1 MSDRNEVIYFLYF
14 VVNSC
19 GTPLVY
25 YLGIE
30 ENRRQAQDYFRTI
43 SISPSAS
50 VYVMTLYPR
59 SHIRVVKRSRV
70 SPATTI
76 SPPAAATQDASPSQ
90 PSDSSDKKSQ
100 ELELSTGLREILQC
114 LEKAPA

>member
-1 MSDRNEVIYFLYF
+1 MLSPLSNIAYYLSDRNEVIYFLYF

-43 SISPSAS
+43 SI
-50 VYVMTLYPR
+50 
-59 SHIRVVKRSRV
+59 
-70 SPATTI
+70 
-76 SPPAAATQDASPSQ
+76 
-90 PSDSSDKKSQ
+90 
-100 ELELSTGLREILQC
+100 
-114 LEKAPA
+114 

>member
-1 MSDRNEVIYFLYF
+1 MLLSPLSNIAYLSDRDPVTYFLYF

-43 SISPSAS
+43 SIRVAPNTS
-50 VYVMTLYPR
+50 VLRY
-59 SHIRVVKRSRV
+59 SRIV
-70 SPATTI
+70 GT
-76 SPPAAATQDASPSQ
+76 
-90 PSDSSDKKSQ
+90 
-100 ELELSTGLREILQC
+100 E
-114 LEKAPA
+114 

>member
-1 MSDRNEVIYFLYF
+1 MSNIAYMSDRDPVTYFLYF

-43 SISPSAS
+43 SLSSS
-50 VYVMTLYPR
+50 VQCLCNRPVPQVLHQGGEAEPR
-59 SHIRVVKRSRV
+59 VARPYH
-70 SPATTI
+70 
-76 SPPAAATQDASPSQ
+76 Q
-90 PSDSSDKKSQ
+90 PSSSGQPGGEPQSAK
-100 ELELSTGLREILQC
+100 
-114 LEKAPA
+114 

>member
-1 MSDRNEVIYFLYF
+1 MATFVKYLCSFIDRFFLIFMLLSPLSNIAYLSDRNEVIYFLYF

-43 SISPSAS
+43 
-50 VYVMTLYPR
+50 
-59 SHIRVVKRSRV
+59 
-70 SPATTI
+70 
-76 SPPAAATQDASPSQ
+76 
-90 PSDSSDKKSQ
+90 
-100 ELELSTGLREILQC
+100 
-114 LEKAPA
+114 

>member
-1 MSDRNEVIYFLYF
+1 MLLSPLSNIAYLSDRNEVIYFLYF

-43 SISPSAS
+43 SIPSSAN
-50 VYVMTLYPR
+50 VYVMTLY
-59 SHIRVVKRSRV
+59 
-70 SPATTI
+70 
-76 SPPAAATQDASPSQ
+76 
-90 PSDSSDKKSQ
+90 
-100 ELELSTGLREILQC
+100 
-114 LEKAPA
+114 

>member
-1 MSDRNEVIYFLYF
+1 MLLSPLSNIAYLSDRDPVTYFLYF

-43 SISPSAS
+43 
-50 VYVMTLYPR
+50 
-59 SHIRVVKRSRV
+59 
-70 SPATTI
+70 
-76 SPPAAATQDASPSQ
+76 
-90 PSDSSDKKSQ
+90 
-100 ELELSTGLREILQC
+100 
-114 LEKAPA
+114 

>member
-1 MSDRNEVIYFLYF
+1 MKKQNENVKGLSEVQKNRRKCRNLVTMKFNFINYLLETLSVGLLFISKNPGIYFVYF

-43 SISPSAS
+43 
-50 VYVMTLYPR
+50 
-59 SHIRVVKRSRV
+59 
-70 SPATTI
+70 
-76 SPPAAATQDASPSQ
+76 
-90 PSDSSDKKSQ
+90 
-100 ELELSTGLREILQC
+100 
-114 LEKAPA
+114 